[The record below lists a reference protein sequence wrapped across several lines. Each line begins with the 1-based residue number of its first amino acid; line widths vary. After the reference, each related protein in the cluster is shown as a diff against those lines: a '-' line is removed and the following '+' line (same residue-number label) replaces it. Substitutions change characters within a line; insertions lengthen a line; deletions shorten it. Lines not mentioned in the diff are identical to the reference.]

1 MGIVTAILFGVFF
14 LCSTCALILYLR
26 WRDRRLM
33 DPKLLEGTVYGLVQ
47 GVEYQVIQ
55 TFTDYYQ
62 NQFQQGELLRFKERH
77 YLPYHG
83 GHTIVFDQ
91 RSLYLQDD
99 EHAAIISNFAEYIR
113 RTDSS
118 GSKEST

>member
-1 MGIVTAILFGVFF
+1 
-14 LCSTCALILYLR
+14 
-26 WRDRRLM
+26 M
-33 DPKLLEGTVYGLVQ
+33 DPKLLEGTLYGLVQ

-99 EHAAIISNFAEYIR
+99 ENAAIISNFAEYVR
-113 RTDSS
+113 RIDQS
-118 GSKEST
+118 GPK

>member
-1 MGIVTAILFGVFF
+1 M
-14 LCSTCALILYLR
+14 
-26 WRDRRLM
+26 
-33 DPKLLEGTVYGLVQ
+33 YGLVP
-47 GVEYQVIQ
+47 GVEYQVIR

-62 NQFQQGELLRFKERH
+62 NQFQQGELLRFKARH

-99 EHAAIISNFAEYIR
+99 ESAAIISNFAEYIR
-113 RTDSS
+113 RI
-118 GSKEST
+118 E